1 MIPARGWGAVAM
13 VAVAAVAS
21 ACGKAKE
28 PAVDAATEQAQARER
43 ARHDAFGTQVQA
55 IDKANALAI
64 DVNKKAGEN
73 VDKVESQAK

>member
-1 MIPARGWGAVAM
+1 M
-13 VAVAAVAS
+13 VARILDDEIQRALRD
-21 ACGKAKE
+21 C
-28 PAVDAATEQAQARER
+28 

-73 VDKVESQAK
+73 IDKVESQAK

>member
-1 MIPARGWGAVAM
+1 MSRAARLLP
-13 VAVAAVAS
+13 VAVLAAVAL
-21 ACGKAKE
+21 AGCGRKE
-28 PAVDAATEQAQARER
+28 APPVDAATGQAQARER